1 MLSTFFYP
9 CYIVAAFIVVLLTIP
24 QRDLKHYFIYG
35 FLFGGLGDIVVVGLF
50 QNILHII
57 WFKNAGVYNALGENL
72 LSPLSWILTVM
83 IFLRFLPL
91 RKVFQYAYLIGFAAF
106 SVGYGYLV
114 HNAGLFD
121 FQSWYYPFF
130 SYMTFLFWWSTITW
144 AFIKTSPLIKNP
156 A

>member
-24 QRDLKHYFIYG
+24 QRDLKNYFIYG
-35 FLFGGLGDIVVVGLF
+35 FLFGGFGDVVVVGLF

-57 WFKNAGVYNALGENL
+57 WFKNAGIFNVLGENL

-91 RKVFQYAYLIGFAAF
+91 RKVFQYTYIIGFAAF

-144 AFIKTSPLIKNP
+144 VFIKTSSLIKSH